1 MPPERT
7 AHDWVLEVERRFR
20 QSGLHFGHGTDNAL
34 DEAAWLVLHAIDKPL
49 DGTFTDWR
57 MPVDEA
63 AAGRIER
70 VARTR
75 CETRQPLAYLLGE
88 AWFAGL
94 PFFVDERVLVPRSPI
109 AELIDEG
116 FRPWIADLTG
126 RKVLDLCCGGGCIG
140 IAIAVRHGVSQVD
153 LADISP
159 AAIELAGENVE
170 RHQVRNRTALHQS
183 DLFAALA
190 DRRWDLIVSNPPYV
204 PADTVEALPREYRAE
219 PRLGLESGRD
229 GLDIPLSILLDA
241 PRHLCED
248 GVLVC
253 EVGESQER
261 LADLLPRVP
270 FTWLEFA
277 RGGSGVFVLDRG
289 QLLEAAPAVKNAI
302 GSRNHVT

>member
-1 MPPERT
+1 MNDKLFYLALILVAAISAVTGTLVWKAVDGRS
-7 AHDWVLEVERRFR
+7 
-20 QSGLHFGHGTDNAL
+20 SGEQPAL
-34 DEAAWLVLHAIDKPL
+34 LVLPEPREI
-49 DGTFTDWR
+49 
-57 MPVDEA
+57 PV
-63 AAGRIER
+63 
-70 VARTR
+70 
-75 CETRQPLAYLLGE
+75 
-88 AWFAGL
+88 F
-94 PFFVDERVLVPRSPI
+94 
-109 AELIDEG
+109 ELIDEG